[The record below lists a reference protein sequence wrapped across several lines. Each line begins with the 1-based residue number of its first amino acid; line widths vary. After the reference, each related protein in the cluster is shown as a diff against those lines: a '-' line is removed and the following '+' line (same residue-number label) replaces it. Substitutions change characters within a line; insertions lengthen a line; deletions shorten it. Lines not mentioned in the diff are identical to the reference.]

1 MTDWKTTVTGLLA
14 ALLPWLKTL
23 VPDLA
28 PILDAAGSLAL
39 ALFAYF
45 AKDKEPAKPRR
56 MP

>member
-28 PILDAAGSLAL
+28 TILDAAGALAL

-45 AKDKEPAKPRR
+45 AKDKEPQQPRR
-56 MP
+56 TL